1 MECRVDQCHLVVDVK
16 SVYCRAHTDML
27 DRIKHRKS
35 SICLGEGE
43 GWTPSLRRKFFE
55 LWLKEWQVETP
66 PEGGHKEWVNNHK
79 DEFADY
85 VRQNADAFLSNEL
98 DW

>member
-27 DRIKHRKS
+27 DRIKHRRS
-35 SICLGEGE
+35 PICLGEE

-55 LWLKEWQVETP
+55 LWLKERRVETP

-79 DEFADY
+79 DGFADY
-85 VRQNADAFLSNEL
+85 VCQNADAFLANDL
-98 DW
+98 DR